1 MSPMPGG
8 ISCQEVVE
16 IVTDYLEASSLH
28 RTSSV
33 CTNTSRSA
41 GHAPNTSSRCAPR
54 TRIAAAARLDVHPD
68 RDTLLA
74 AFREFRAAT
83 DS

>member
-16 IVTDYLEASSLH
+16 IVTDYLDGKLSPQDVQRLH
-28 RTSSV
+28 EHLAV
-33 CTNTSRSA
+33 
-41 GHAPNTSSRCAPR
+41 CAPCAEYIEQVR
-54 TRIAAAARLDVHPD
+54 TTTRIAAAARLDVHPD

-74 AFREFRAAT
+74 AFRDFRAAT